1 MTRKTVL
8 RESRLV
14 HAAVGASMLA
24 IPASA
29 AALADAPQSSPAQ
42 SQGTTGQARSAGAI
56 EATAR
61 SHRIRFGRDVIVTGH
76 VPSSQAGQTVALDFA
91 GAGSSS
97 WHQLSTAKVR
107 RDGGF
112 RLAAALR
119 RSGSVKVTGAS
130 QPSSSPLVPLAL
142 DASSSS
148 NTASSTPERIAVAAA
163 IHVPARPINV
173 LGGQAVNV
181 RGKLLPSAAGRRVRL
196 QGLRDGRWAT
206 LAAGRTGARGGF
218 ALRYLPSGTGQQ
230 RLRVRFAGDRLNAGA
245 SGGAGTLTVYRQSA
259 ASWYNDGGST
269 ACGFHAYYGVANVSL
284 PCGTKVS
291 FMYGGRT
298 VTAVVDDRGPYV
310 GGRVWD
316 LNQNTAAALGF
327 GGVDNVWSSI

>member
-1 MTRKTVL
+1 MTPKPTL

-29 AALADAPQSSPAQ
+29 AALADTPHSAAAQ
-42 SQGTTGQARSAGAI
+42 SQGATGQSGSTGAI
-56 EATAR
+56 QVTAK
-61 SHRIRFGRDVIVTGH
+61 SHRIRFGRDVVLTGH
-76 VPSSQAGQTVALDFA
+76 APSSQAGQTVVLDFA
-91 GAGSSS
+91 GAGSSNWRELAS
-97 WHQLSTAKVR
+97 GKVR

-112 RLAAALR
+112 RLAAPLR
-119 RSGSVKVTGAS
+119 RSGSVKVTSAS
-130 QPSSSPLVPLAL
+130 QPSSSPVIPLAL
-142 DASSSS
+142 AASSSS
-148 NTASSTPERIAVAAA
+148 NTVSSAPERIAVAAA
-163 IHVPARPINV
+163 IHVPARSINV
-173 LGGQAVNV
+173 LGGQTVNV
-181 RGKLLPSAAGRRVRL
+181 RGKLLPGAAGRRVRL
-196 QGLRDGRWAT
+196 QGLRSGRWAT
-206 LAAGRTGARGGF
+206 LAVGRTGARGGF
-218 ALRYLPSGTGQQ
+218 ALHYLPSGIGQQ
-230 RLRVRFAGDRLNAGA
+230 RLRVRFAGDRWNAGA
-245 SGGAGTLTVYRQSA
+245 SGGAVTLTVYRQSV
-259 ASWYNDGGST
+259 ASWYDDGGNT

-291 FMYGGRT
+291 FMYGGRS